1 MIILKSMKNYAAK
14 VIVSLRDDVKDT
26 QGLSVDKMLKRL
38 NIEENANFRT
48 GKFYSFKI
56 SAQNL
61 DSAKEKLNFI
71 CSEIL
76 SNKVVEKYEIIDL
89 KELK

>member
-1 MIILKSMKNYAAK
+1 MIIFKCMKNYAAK
-14 VIVSLRDDVKDT
+14 IIVSLREDVKDT
-26 QGLSVDKMLKRL
+26 QGLCVDKMLKRL

-61 DSAKEKLNFI
+61 DCAKEKLNFI

-76 SNKVVEKYEIIDL
+76 SNKVVEKYDILDL

>member
-26 QGLSVDKMLKRL
+26 QGLSIDKMLKRL
-38 NIEENANFRT
+38 NIEENADFRT

-61 DSAKEKLNFI
+61 DCAKEKLNFI

-76 SNKVVEKYEIIDL
+76 SNKVVEKYEIL
-89 KELK
+89 EFKELK

>member
-14 VIVSLRDDVKDT
+14 IIVSLREDVKDT
-26 QGLSVDKMLKRL
+26 QGLCVDKMLKRL

-61 DSAKEKLNFI
+61 DCAKEKLNFI

-76 SNKVVEKYEIIDL
+76 SNKVVEKYDILDL